1 MPLAMGELFVNPMEY
16 KRLIEKRYIDYI
28 RCHISMIGGLTPAIK
43 LAHFADV
50 YGVRTAWHGP
60 FDLSAIG
67 AAAQIHLDLVSPNF
81 GVQEFS
87 GFTPEEREVFPG
99 APEARN
105 GYIYL
110 NDKPG
115 LGVDID
121 EEAAKKYPPTF
132 RDNFWLKCRLPDGTC
147 VRA

>member
-1 MPLAMGELFVNPMEY
+1 MA
-16 KRLIEKRYIDYI
+16 R
-28 RCHISMIGGLTPAIK
+28 
-43 LAHFADV
+43 
-50 YGVRTAWHGP
+50 P

-115 LGVDID
+115 LGVGYRRGSGEKVSADIQ
-121 EEAAKKYPPTF
+121 
-132 RDNFWLKCRLPDGTC
+132 R
-147 VRA
+147 